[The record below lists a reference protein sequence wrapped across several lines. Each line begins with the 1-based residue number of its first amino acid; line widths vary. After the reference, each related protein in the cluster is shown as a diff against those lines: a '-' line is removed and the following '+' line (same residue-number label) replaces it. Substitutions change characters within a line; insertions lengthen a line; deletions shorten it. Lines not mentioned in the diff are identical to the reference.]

1 MLNFDPVHGLL
12 PKDAL
17 LAASLRSAAT
27 APSASVH
34 TRGARPAAGAG
45 ATLEFANNQMIFSEG
60 DEAEHFY
67 KVVSGR
73 VRLCKMRFDGA
84 RQIVDLLIPGDIFGL
99 ECGKE
104 FTLTGEA
111 IGRTVLE
118 RYAAGQIERLSDE
131 RLEVRRQLMAML
143 QSNLSAA
150 RNHMMMLG
158 RETARERV
166 AAFLVLLAG
175 RFGITECG
183 VLDLG
188 MGRRDIADYVGL
200 ALETVCRELS
210 TLQQEGLIEILDH
223 RRVAIGDVAA
233 LQSVSEGQP

>member
-1 MLNFDPVHGLL
+1 MLHFDPVHGLL

-17 LAASLRSAAT
+17 PAASLHSAGA
-27 APSASVH
+27 APSPGAH
-34 TRGARPAAGAG
+34 MRGPHPATGAG

-60 DEAEHFY
+60 DEATHFY

-73 VRLCKMRFDGA
+73 VRLCKMRFDGR
-84 RQIVDLLIPGDIFGL
+84 RQIVDLLIPGDIFGF

-104 FTLTGEA
+104 FTLTAEA

-118 RYAAGQIERLSDE
+118 RYPARQIERMGEE
-131 RLEVRRQLMAML
+131 RLEVRRQLTAML
-143 QSNLSAA
+143 RSNLSAVQ
-150 RNHMMMLG
+150 NHMMMLG

-166 AAFLVLLAG
+166 AAFLALLAG

-183 VLDLG
+183 ILELG
-188 MGRRDIADYVGL
+188 MGRQDIADYVGL

-210 TLQQEGLIEILDH
+210 TLQHQDLIEILDH
-223 RRVAIGDVAA
+223 RRVSISDVGA
-233 LQSVSEGQP
+233 LQSISEGQP